1 MFYKLWFTLSTIYSS
16 MLQKFSLNYIYIFK
30 IHDFCDRNEQLLKNI
45 EDLTINWL
53 IGRKENYTTMFL
65 YELRL

>member
-1 MFYKLWFTLSTIYSS
+1 